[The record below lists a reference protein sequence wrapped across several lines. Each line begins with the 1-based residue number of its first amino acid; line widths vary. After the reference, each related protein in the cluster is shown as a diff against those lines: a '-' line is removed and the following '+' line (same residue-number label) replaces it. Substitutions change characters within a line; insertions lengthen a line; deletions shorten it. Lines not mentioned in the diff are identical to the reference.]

1 MFAFLAPQVYGC
13 VFGGATSLAG
23 LKVTLRSLSR
33 RQAAWSSLA
42 GVFIAIGY
50 LCYFL
55 TRGTLPRAVAYAFG
69 CAAGSTGMLWGL
81 LYFKE
86 YEGASRRKKALLL
99 LALLLYPS
107 SIALVAASIS

>member
-1 MFAFLAPQVYGC
+1 MHRPRYGLR
-13 VFGGATSLAG
+13 S
-23 LKVTLRSLSR
+23 TLRGLHR
-33 RQAAWSSLA
+33 RQALWSILS

-69 CAAGSTGMLWGL
+69 CSAGSTGMVWGL

-86 YEGASRRKKALLL
+86 YEGAPRHKKALLL

-107 SIALVAASIS
+107 SIALVAASIG